1 MRNLIKDYKI
11 VDECRNYAMN
21 ISNKVQNFI
30 NNHSSSS
37 VERTTLR
44 FMELDGVN
52 EEGIPLANVL
62 IDRILNKKLLSKG
75 VSHIIAAYFQTE
87 DFDDVD
93 EALDELIY
101 DTEANFEKLFNTELT
116 QKTKDAFTE
125 FFKEKYAEVKEE
137 TEQKLDKKKKLGTG
151 KEPLKYLIV
160 ATGNIYEDVEQ
171 AKAAV
176 QTGADI
182 IAVIRSTAQSLLDYV
197 PYGATTEGYGGTYAT
212 QENFKIMRNALNEA
226 GRKVGRYIHLVNYS
240 SGLCM
245 TEIAYI
251 AAKEGLDFLLNDAM
265 YGILFRDINM
275 QRTFIDQYISR
286 LICSNFEI
294 TINTGEDNYL
304 TTADAFD
311 FGYTVLTSQFINE
324 AFALLAGLRKE
335 QMGLGHAY
343 EIDPNIENSFLY
355 EFAQAKLIREVF
367 PTSPLKYMPPTKHMN
382 GDIFY
387 SHLIDAL
394 FNITSKITNQSIH
407 LLGIP
412 TEALHTPLLHDRFIA
427 LKNVNYMFHAFKDFA
442 GEFDIKEDGLVQNRA
457 NEILMKANEFLK
469 EINEKGLMEIISEGK
484 FANIKRG
491 KTSGKGL
498 EGVFEKNSSYYNP
511 MIDLLEQNHKSK

>member
-1 MRNLIKDYKI
+1 MKNLIRDYKI
-11 VDECRNYAMN
+11 VDRCRDDAME
-21 ISNKVQNFI
+21 IAKSIQLFI
-30 NNHSSSS
+30 NENSTSS

-44 FMELDGVN
+44 FMGIDGVD
-52 EEGIPLANVL
+52 EGGVPLVNILVDRLIKHNV
-62 IDRILNKKLLSKG
+62 IDKG
-75 VSHIIAAYFQTE
+75 VVYFIAAYYQSEEFDNIDNAIEELLYE
-87 DFDDVD
+87 DS
-93 EALDELIY
+93 LNWKELY
-101 DTEANFEKLFNTELT
+101 NLELT
-116 QKTKDAFTE
+116 KKTIGDIEIYFKD
-125 FFKEKYAEVKEE
+125 KYDDLVNVTNHKMN
-137 TEQKLDKKKKLGTG
+137 KRKKLGIG
-151 KEPLKYLIV
+151 NEPLRYLIV

-171 AKAAV
+171 AKAAAE
-176 QTGADI
+176 TGADI

-212 QENFKIMRNALNEA
+212 QENFKIMRKALDEV
-226 GRKVGRYIHLVNYS
+226 GEKLGRYIHLVNYS

-245 TEIAYI
+245 AEIAY
-251 AAKEGLDFLLNDAM
+251 AGAKEGLDYLLNDAM

-275 QRTFIDQYISR
+275 KRTFIDQYISR

-324 AFALLAGLRKE
+324 AFAILAGLRKN

-343 EIDPNIENSFLY
+343 EINPKMKNSWLY
-355 EFAQAKLIREVF
+355 EFAQAKLIREIF
-367 PTSPLKYMPPTKHMN
+367 PEAPLKYMPPTKHMT

-394 FNITSKITNQSIH
+394 FNITSHITDQSIH

-427 LKNVNYMFHAFKDFA
+427 LKNVDYMFNAFADFKD
-442 GEFDIKEDGLVQNRA
+442 EFEIKKGGLIDNRA
-457 NEILMKANEFLK
+457 NEILDKAAKFIR
-469 EINEKGLMEIISEGK
+469 EIKDEGLTTTIAKGK
-484 FANIKRG
+484 FANIKRTE
-491 KTSGKGL
+491 TSGKGL
-498 EGVFEKNSSYYNP
+498 EGVFTKDKNYYNP
-511 MIDLLEQNHKSK
+511 MINLLEK